1 MKSNEGGYV
10 HKYWLVLFLQFYFQ
24 KNHGFIEK
32 RSPSE
37 KVEKELDYIDIDDIG
52 NFFRGFTY
60 TCVHRWGMWECLI
73 VVHNGGELTWNINQ
87 KKKKSD
93 DLR

>member
-10 HKYWLVLFLQFYFQ
+10 CKYWLVLFLQFYFQ

-37 KVEKELDYIDIDDIG
+37 KVEEELDYIDIDDIG
-52 NFFRGFTY
+52 NLEDSPRLVFIDE
-60 TCVHRWGMWECLI
+60 ECGN
-73 VVHNGGELTWNINQ
+73 V
-87 KKKKSD
+87 S
-93 DLR
+93 